1 MTTDR
6 TLAVASPSFTL
17 KFYYFFVFAM
27 KNKLFYLFFCCCIF
41 EDNWGPLI
49 NIYKTNQQ
57 EIHRNKYVQT
67 YRTKNPS

>member
-17 KFYYFFVFAM
+17 SFIM
-27 KNKLFYLFFCCCIF
+27 FFCVCYEEQTVLLIFFCIF

>member
-17 KFYYFFVFAM
+17 SFIM
-27 KNKLFYLFFCCCIF
+27 FFCVCYEEQTVLLIFFCIF

-49 NIYKTNQQ
+49 NMYKTNS
-57 EIHRNKYVQT
+57 T
-67 YRTKNPS
+67 